1 VRRELLAL
9 FMAAGAAAAVLALA
23 GCGLE
28 KWPYLE
34 PPGDSPDAEPWT
46 PFFQV
51 INVTPRESEFL
62 GFELYYK
69 FYSSDQ
75 SAQQTSESGL
85 TTRAALVAAH
95 FWRMC
100 SPGKLSE
107 QTLPAIPL
115 IDVDVGD
122 RGDAFLTRLD
132 FQLLETPKAVYYYGV
147 PVKERDILIR
157 RYATDSYSNTKTF
170 AQSELTETDIDLASV
185 NYTSGQYLY
194 LVVYAFSYG
203 LINFTDQLYS
213 DARYLGYVR
222 YTMP

>member
-1 VRRELLAL
+1 VRRMLPGILA
-9 FMAAGAAAAVLALA
+9 FAAACAALC

-28 KWPYLE
+28 WWPYLE
-34 PPGDSPDAEPWT
+34 PPGIPDEALPST

-51 INVTPRESEFL
+51 INVVVVPQELEFL

-75 SAQQTSESGL
+75 ASQQTSESGL
-85 TTRAALVAAH
+85 TTRADLVAAH

-100 SPGKLSE
+100 SEGKLSE
-107 QTLPAIPL
+107 QTLPSIPL

-122 RGDAFLTRLD
+122 RGDAFMTRVD

-147 PVKERDILIR
+147 PVKERDIKIR
-157 RYATDSYSNTKTF
+157 RYATDAVDDTKTF
-170 AQSELTETDIDLASV
+170 DQSELKETDVDLRSV
-185 NYTSGQYLY
+185 TWTSGQYLY
-194 LVVYAFSYG
+194 LVVYAFRYG
-203 LINFTDQLYS
+203 LYNFTDQIYS

-222 YTMP
+222 YTIP